1 MPQSGICMGTTA
13 LYMTPEAFK
22 QALTRYQ
29 AGTASP
35 LETAYVERW
44 YESLPDATGIPDA
57 EMEIIGERVYSK
69 IINGIKPAPRRYIFL
84 LRPLLKAAAVLLV
97 LLGGFFLYNRSL
109 SPGKKAPEVFIKP
122 GSEKAVLQLADGT
135 LILLDSAGTG
145 NLATDGGTQIVK
157 LADGTVAYQDAG
169 AVQNGPAAYNELQIP
184 AGGFYKLQ
192 LPDKSM
198 VWLNSVS
205 SIRYPTKFTGKER
218 RVIVKGE
225 AYFEVAHNKLQ
236 PFIVEVAGKQ
246 EVTVLGTHF
255 NISAYADEAVIKT
268 TLLQGSV
275 KVKAAGM
282 DDKQIRLSPGQQSIW
297 QARAGITTRNGVDI
311 EQAVAWK
318 DGYFQFDE
326 TETTEIMR
334 QLSRWYRTEMVVD
347 PPLKGQTFSGK
358 IPRTDNIEK
367 ILNIFERTG
376 SIRYTIDGNTIKIFR
391 KR

>member
-1 MPQSGICMGTTA
+1 
-13 LYMTPEAFK
+13 MTPEAFK

-84 LRPLLKAAAVLLV
+84 LRPLLKVAAVLLV

-109 SPGKKAPEVFIKP
+109 SPGKKAPEVFITP

-169 AVQNGPAAYNELQIP
+169 AVPNGLVAYNELQIP

-282 DDKQIRLSPGQQSIW
+282 DKQTRLSPGQQSIW